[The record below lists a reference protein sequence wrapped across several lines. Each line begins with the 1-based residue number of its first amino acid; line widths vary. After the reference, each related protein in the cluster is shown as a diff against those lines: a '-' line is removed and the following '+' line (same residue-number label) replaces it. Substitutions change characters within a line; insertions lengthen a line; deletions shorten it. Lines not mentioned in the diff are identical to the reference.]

1 VRTLAEKTRVATND
15 LLALINA
22 LLTGNDWLLIGKAVA
37 ALWVIG
43 WVGRIITPMGL
54 LYTGERMC
62 VCFLLFAALNE
73 FCLLSCKLPSGVNLC
88 DCKLHHVPCVRLSS
102 AETSRP
108 CKILYSR

>member
-43 WVGRIITPMGL
+43 WVGRVITPMGL
-54 LYTGERMC
+54 LYTGVCC
-62 VCFLLFAALNE
+62 VLLRFFN
-73 FCLLSCKLPSGVNLC
+73 SCVLQSF
-88 DCKLHHVPCVRLSS
+88 
-102 AETSRP
+102 SRA
-108 CKILYSR
+108 YDVGNSTDGSVWVFM